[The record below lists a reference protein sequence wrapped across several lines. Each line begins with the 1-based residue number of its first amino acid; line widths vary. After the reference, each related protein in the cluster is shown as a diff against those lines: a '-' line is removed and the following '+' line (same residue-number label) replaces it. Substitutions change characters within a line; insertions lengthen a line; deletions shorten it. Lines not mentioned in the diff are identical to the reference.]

1 MTTDVRQSLDSLLAT
16 LKGELAT
23 PGHSLLP
30 MLTMMGRFP
39 QYSLSNQLLILAQRP
54 DATRV
59 KGYRAWNKA
68 GYQVRKGEKGIAIY
82 APMRVRDDG
91 ADADPTAGDSP
102 ATRLLYRVAYV
113 FDVSQV
119 EAVPNFAGDRL
130 DLNAAPA
137 SPLRCLEQ
145 LKAFLVGHNL
155 ELTYAT
161 LDAGCY
167 GWTNGRRITCANN
180 LSPAVEFTTLVHETT
195 HALLHFPIDGSP
207 RPDLTTRE
215 TEAEAVAWLL
225 AEQFGVPG
233 TDASVD
239 YIKAY
244 QGTPDTLE
252 ASLVRIRA
260 TAARLAAELDA
271 VSFEAPEIPRT

>member
-1 MTTDVRQSLDSLLAT
+1 MSTDVRQSLDALLAT
-16 LKGELAT
+16 LKTELAT

-39 QYSLSNQLLILAQRP
+39 KYSLSNQLLILAQRP

-59 KGYRAWNKA
+59 MGYRAWNKA
-68 GYQVRKGEKGIAIY
+68 GYQVRKGEKGIMIY
-82 APMRVRDDG
+82 APMRVRDDSG
-91 ADADPTAGDSP
+91 DADPTSGDSP

-113 FDVSQV
+113 FDITQV
-119 EAVPNFAGDRL
+119 EHLTAFTGDRL
-130 DLNAAPA
+130 DVQPTAAE
-137 SPLRCLEQ
+137 PLRCLEQ

-155 ELTYAT
+155 ELAYAS
-161 LDAGCY
+161 LGAGCY

-180 LSPAVEFTTLVHETT
+180 LSPGVEFTTLVHETT
-195 HALLHFPIDGSP
+195 HALLHFPADRGQ

-225 AEQFGVPG
+225 STQFGLTG
-233 TDASVD
+233 TDASID

-244 QGTPDTLE
+244 RGTPETLE
-252 ASLVRIRA
+252 LSLERIRS
-260 TAARLAAELDA
+260 TAARLAAELAA
-271 VSFEAPEIPRT
+271 VSFEPPEIPA